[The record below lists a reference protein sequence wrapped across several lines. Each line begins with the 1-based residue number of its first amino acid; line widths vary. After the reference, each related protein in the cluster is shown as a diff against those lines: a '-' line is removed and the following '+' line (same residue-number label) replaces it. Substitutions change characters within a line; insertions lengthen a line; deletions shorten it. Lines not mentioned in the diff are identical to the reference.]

1 VTVSWTQREKEDHPC
16 LEPFVLLDGTIRQN
30 ATAERYSGS
39 NDTIYSSLISSLIPA
54 STYSFKV
61 GCDDIISG
69 DSFSFTTLP
78 NKDDASGFSFLA
90 FGDMGVTKAAKA
102 ATSNMAQDILGG
114 NFDFVFHNGDIS
126 YACGKDDVW
135 DEWFDQVQPLQA
147 NTAYMVSAGNHDL
160 LPGDSVGEDGIPY
173 VTRFKMPNQY
183 FPEDKNP
190 ENAVLYYS
198 WVHRYVTMVIISTDT
213 DYFEGTPQYKWLE
226 DTLSSIET
234 PWTIVAGHKNPYCSS
249 TYSNNE
255 RSPDGN
261 RGNSG
266 SLTSSLEPLFEKYNV
281 DVYLGGH
288 IHAYERTYPV
298 SSNGTFT
305 DLGCVTKDG
314 GGDDVYVNPKAT
326 TYMVLGM
333 SGAGHLTEDW
343 PEPEWSARH
352 YEEYGYAR
360 IEFSNTSAMK
370 LEFVANGGEE
380 GQGDG
385 PLVRD
390 SVWIVKD

>member
-1 VTVSWTQREKEDHPC
+1 
-16 LEPFVLLDGTIRQN
+16 
-30 ATAERYSGS
+30 
-39 NDTIYSSLISSLIPA
+39 
-54 STYSFKV
+54 
-61 GCDDIISG
+61 
-69 DSFSFTTLP
+69 
-78 NKDDASGFSFLA
+78 
-90 FGDMGVTKAAKA
+90 
-102 ATSNMAQDILGG
+102 
-114 NFDFVFHNGDIS
+114 
-126 YACGKDDVW
+126 
-135 DEWFDQVQPLQA
+135 
-147 NTAYMVSAGNHDL
+147 
-160 LPGDSVGEDGIPY
+160 
-173 VTRFKMPNQY
+173 
-183 FPEDKNP
+183 
-190 ENAVLYYS
+190 
-198 WVHRYVTMVIISTDT
+198 
-213 DYFEGTPQYKWLE
+213 
-226 DTLSSIET
+226 
-234 PWTIVAGHKNPYCSS
+234 
-249 TYSNNE
+249 
-255 RSPDGN
+255 
-261 RGNSG
+261 
-266 SLTSSLEPLFEKYNV
+266 KYNV

-360 IEFSNTSAMK
+360 IEFSNSSAMK